1 MKKLLLFLFL
11 FLSFNGIYAQS
22 LTASATITQ
31 TLTCINNGVVVVT
44 ATNGT
49 APYSYSIDGGST
61 YTSSNVFTITVSGV
75 YTIKVLDSSTPQQEV
90 NLTVAFSQ
98 PIPPIVTATS
108 TNSTIV
114 ATGSGGIQPLRYRIA
129 APVAYATPYLASGVF
144 TCMPPGVYTVE
155 VGDGNGC
162 VGSAVVT
169 VQPTLDLQVF
179 SNYVDYNNDGFTNIG
194 DVINYQFAITNNSL
208 FWGINNVTLS
218 ANGLNINGGTIF
230 LLNPGTDTTT
240 FSATHVITQANI
252 NNGSVVFDFNING
265 MPTDG
270 CPISFNVIDSQN
282 LNFSDGIKLNG
293 FIDVNTNGIQDSG
306 EQNFTQGNF
315 QYQIN
320 DDGINHNIAT
330 STGVHYLYE
339 SNSANSYDLS
349 YSIGNVANPSQYSL
363 GTSSYSNVTV
373 ASGSG
378 ITTYN
383 FPVTVLPHK
392 DLAITLAPYGPSP
405 RPGFTYTNRLMYKNN
420 GSETIGNGSLNFTK
434 DNALTII
441 SISQS
446 GTVSG
451 TSGFTYNFTNL
462 LPGEVRY
469 IDITI
474 QVPTIPTVALGQVVT
489 NSASGVV
496 FGTDINSSNNTS
508 NLSQIIIGSYDPND
522 KTESHGGRILHS
534 SFTSND
540 YLTYTI
546 QFENTGTANAVNVRV
561 DDVLDSKLDETSV
574 KMIDASHAYV
584 FDRVG
589 SDLTWKFNGIELEPS
604 VANTAIGKG
613 YITFQIKPKPGY
625 AVGDIIPNTASI
637 YFDFNP
643 AIVTNT
649 FNTEFVS
656 TLSVGNFENERFTV
670 YPNPT
675 NGLVSIRLKDN
686 TTGIDQVVVCDVL
699 GKKIKTNS
707 FKSSNVMLDLS
718 DLNKGVYFI
727 KLQSGEL
734 EKTIKVVKQ

>member
-1 MKKLLLFLFL
+1 MKKQLFFLLL
-11 FLSFNGIYAQS
+11 FLSFNGIYAQV
-22 LTASATITQ
+22 LTATSIVTQPLCFGDSNGGVTVSAT
-31 TLTCINNGVVVVT
+31 G
-44 ATNGT
+44 GT
-49 APYSYSIDGGST
+49 APYTYSISPNSGAVLSA
-61 YTSSNVFTITVSGV
+61 NVFSNLSPGTYIVTVF
-75 YTIKVLDSSTPQQEV
+75 DSSTPQQQI
-90 NLTVAFSQ
+90 NLTVTLTQ
-98 PIPPIVTATS
+98 PSPLNVTAS
-108 TNSTIV
+108 VSGNTIT
-114 ATGSGGIQPLRYRIA
+114 AYPTGGNAPYQFSLNGPGPFQSSPLISNVL
-129 APVAYATPYLASGVF
+129 PGSYLLIVKD
-144 TCMPPGVYTVE
+144 M
-155 VGDGNGC
+155 NGC
-162 VGSAVVT
+162 MVSDLVT
-169 VQPTLDLQVF
+169 VPSIDLQIA
-179 SNYVDYNNDGFTNIG
+179 SNYVDYNNDGFTNVG
-194 DVINYQFAITNNSL
+194 DVINYQFTITNNDSL
-208 FWGINNVTLS
+208 SIFNVALS
-218 ANGLNINGGTIF
+218 SLEININGSLATLSPVASDSTSFTATHVVTQQDIVNGSFSINIQGSAHDLTNATI
-230 LLNPGTDTTT
+230 LP
-240 FSATHVITQANI
+240 FSATDTEL
-252 NNGSVVFDFNING
+252 F
-265 MPTDG
+265 
-270 CPISFNVIDSQN
+270 SFES
-282 LNFSDGIKLNG
+282 GIKLNA
-293 FIDVNTNGIQDSG
+293 FIDANANGIQDSG

-330 STGVHYLYE
+330 STGIHYLYE
-339 SNSANSYDLS
+339 SNPANSYDLS
-349 YSIGNVANPSQYSL
+349 YSIGNVANPLQYSL
-363 GTSSYSNVTV
+363 GISSYSNVTV

-392 DLAITLAPYGPSP
+392 DLAITLTPFGPSP
-405 RPGFTYTNRLMYKNN
+405 RPGFTYVNRLAYKNN
-420 GSETIGNGSLNFTK
+420 GSETIGNGSLSFTK

-451 TSGFTYNFTNL
+451 ANGFTYNFTNL

-469 IDITI
+469 IDVTM
-474 QVPTIPTVALGQVVT
+474 QVPTIPTVALGQLIT
-489 NSASGVV
+489 NNASGLV

-534 SFTSND
+534 SFTAND

-561 DDVLDSKLDETSV
+561 NDVLDSKLDETSV
-574 KMIDASHAYV
+574 KMINASHAYV

-589 SDLTWKFNGIELEPS
+589 GNLTWKFNGIELGSS

-656 TLSVGNFENERFTV
+656 TLSVSNFENESFTV

-675 NGLVSIRLKDN
+675 NGLVSIKLKDN
-686 TTGIDQVVVCDVL
+686 TTVIDQIIVCDVL
-699 GKKIKTNS
+699 GKKVKTKS

-734 EKTIKVVKQ
+734 EKIVKVVKQ